1 MTLLFIFLKG
11 MLGLCT
17 YMPDVIF
24 SLQNLKIS
32 GPEIPDILNF
42 RFFSLEINVLVRAL
56 MVGIIVRWRLS
67 RRKDGSYRTPMLPA
81 DFIDKVL

>member
-32 GPEIPDILNF
+32 GPEISGHF
-42 RFFSLEINVLVRAL
+42 EFSVFFSRDKCSCS
-56 MVGIIVRWRLS
+56 GF
-67 RRKDGSYRTPMLPA
+67 DGGYNSEVETEPA
-81 DFIDKVL
+81 